1 MNIYKILSSCLVLLI
16 SENVIA
22 GGTLGTPAG
31 NGLGQALGEAL
42 GGALGISLP
51 IGVVSVLGIGALSLI
66 IGTLL
71 VKHKKKH

>member
-1 MNIYKILSSCLVLLI
+1 MNIYKILSFGLVLLI
-16 SENVIA
+16 SENAIA

-31 NGLGQALGEAL
+31 VGLGRALGDVL

-66 IGTLL
+66 IGALL